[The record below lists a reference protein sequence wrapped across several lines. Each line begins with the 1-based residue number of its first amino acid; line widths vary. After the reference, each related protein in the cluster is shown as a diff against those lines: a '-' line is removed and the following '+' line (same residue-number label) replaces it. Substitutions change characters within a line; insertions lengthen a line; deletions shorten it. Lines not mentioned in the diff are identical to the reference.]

1 MLQIPAKT
9 EQGVFLR
16 NCIDLYEEMHREIKN
31 CKNKNVQEDELVQA
45 CFEIAGLYKEKMIA
59 AVRNHTFERVED
71 EILFF
76 KQIKPLFHA
85 EVEFYTYCYHIILF
99 KTVEL
104 EADKNE
110 LRNFYKRQLQRKEK
124 LKKENPVFYEYV
136 QERNTYADAEWF
148 TRHNNSR
155 DSSLFDALMGKYL
168 ALEKFE
174 DYLRTIM
181 ATEC

>member
-1 MLQIPAKT
+1 MFQIPAKT
-9 EQGVFLR
+9 EKSNFLT
-16 NCIDLYEEMHREIKN
+16 NCIELYEQMHEEITA
-31 CKNKNVQEDELVQA
+31 CKKGKVQEEERVQA

-59 AVRNHTFERVED
+59 AVRNHTFESVED

-85 EVEFYTYCYHIILF
+85 EVELYTYCYHIILF
-99 KTVEL
+99 KTVEV
-104 EADKNE
+104 EEDKNE
-110 LRNFYKRQLQRKEK
+110 LKSFYQRQLLRKEK

-155 DSSLFDALMGKYL
+155 DSSLYDALMGKYL
-168 ALEKFE
+168 AIEKFE
-174 DYLRTIM
+174 DYLRAM
-181 ATEC
+181 VLKEC